1 MAVSIVVPQFFLP
14 QGSVKLGRFITRIDH
29 PHQRYHDPPSADP
42 PKPIVSQRESY
53 VGLQQK
59 GSDASFASTL
69 TSLMSAG
76 FSKRAKTQVRVSAE
90 QVTTYTL
97 DSSDDWFEGAM
108 RLSSTRTWIE
118 RAVDTDEK
126 IYMVVGF
133 HVIKNA
139 RVINEYVREKG
150 VEGQIKVPVSLAVV
164 GGISPLGEFT
174 DPSIGGSG
182 HNLDNT
188 QSSFVAAGE
197 RICAF
202 QYREIRHRLL
212 SSKSIDKLQP
222 SKSPRWSRVEL
233 RRAEEDEEGEEDEA
247 EDDVIEVEAALVDE
261 PGLGGKWDK
270 EKLPNGG
277 TVLLRAYEA

>member
-1 MAVSIVVPQFFLP
+1 MVVSIIIPQFFLP

-29 PHQRYHDPPSADP
+29 PHQRYHDPPSANP
-42 PKPIVSQRESY
+42 PKSIVSQRDSY
-53 VGLQQK
+53 VGLQHR
-59 GSDASFASTL
+59 GSDASFTSTL
-69 TSLMSAG
+69 TSLISAG

-97 DSSDDWFEGAM
+97 DSSDDWFEGVM
-108 RLSSTRTWIE
+108 RMSATRTWIE
-118 RAVDTDEK
+118 RAVDTDNK

-150 VEGQIKVPVSLAVV
+150 VEGQLTVPVSLAVV
-164 GGISPLGEFT
+164 GGISPLGEFI

-182 HNLDNT
+182 HKFDST

-222 SKSPRWSRVEL
+222 SKSPRWSLLERG
-233 RRAEEDEEGEEDEA
+233 RDDGDEE

-270 EKLPNGG
+270 EELPDGE
-277 TVLLRAYEA
+277 TLLLRAYQA

>member
-1 MAVSIVVPQFFLP
+1 MAVSIIIPQFFLP

-29 PHQRYHDPPSADP
+29 PHQRYHDPPSTDP
-42 PKPIVSQRESY
+42 PKSIVSLRDSY
-53 VGLQQK
+53 VGLQQR
-59 GSDASFASTL
+59 GSHASFASTL

-97 DSSDDWFEGAM
+97 DSSDDWFERAM
-108 RLSSTRTWIE
+108 QISDTRTWIE
-118 RAVDTDEK
+118 RAVATDNK

-139 RVINEYVREKG
+139 RVINEHVREKG
-150 VEGQIKVPVSLAVV
+150 VEGQITVPVSLAVV
-164 GGISPLGEFT
+164 GGISPLGDFI

-182 HNLDNT
+182 SNFDST

-222 SKSPRWSRVEL
+222 SKCPRWSLLERE
-233 RRAEEDEEGEEDEA
+233 RDDGDDE
-247 EDDVIEVEAALVDE
+247 EDDVIEVEAAVVNE
-261 PGLGGKWDK
+261 PGLGGKWDR
-270 EKLPNGG
+270 GG
-277 TVLLRAYEA
+277 LADGETVLLRAYEA